1 MNIQTRFNVGDVVWT
16 IHSNKAQKVT
26 IHHICMKI
34 DSGGINTLH
43 YHAFI
48 DGYNAK
54 SKVVRTEDYL
64 FASRQELMNSIIDEY
79 ED

>member
-1 MNIQTRFNVGDVVWT
+1 MTVETKFNVGETVWT
-16 IHSNKAQKVT
+16 IHNNKAHRVT
-26 IHHICMKI
+26 ISYICLKI

-48 DGYNAK
+48 DDYNSK